1 MDESNSRLARQQP
14 GRWRRWCGLIGMS
27 MWLAACAPLPVANE
41 VEDALATCRVP
52 VGGGEGDTSTQPCP
66 EPSTSLQ
73 PLEPFVQPAP
83 PQPRRPRLPRAI
95 PPPAPVAEPE
105 APAGPSPYELSPPR
119 ESDQQGLASWYGPRF
134 HGRRTASGE
143 RFDSQDLTAAHR
155 TLAFGTRVCVRS
167 SVTGKAVVVRINDRG
182 PFSHGRVIDL
192 SQGAAEA
199 LGMVGLGIKPVEL
212 WQLDKDEE
220 ECPEMFDEDSGSRL
234 AADEQP
240 ALKAPQAA
248 RAVARKKAPAKKPV
262 RRR

>member
-1 MDESNSRLARQQP
+1 MDESKSRLVRRRP
-14 GRWRRWCGLIGMS
+14 MPWRRWCGLISMS

-66 EPSTSLQ
+66 QPSTSLQ
-73 PLEPFVQPAP
+73 PLEPYVQPAP
-83 PQPRRPRLPRAI
+83 PAPRRPRLPRAI
-95 PPPAPVAEPE
+95 PPPVPAAEPE
-105 APAGPSPYELSPPR
+105 TSSSPSPYELSPPR

-182 PFSHGRVIDL
+182 PFSHNRVIDL

-220 ECPEMFDEDSGSRL
+220 ECPEMFDESEGSRL
-234 AADEQP
+234 AAEEPP
-240 ALKAPQAA
+240 ALKPPQAA
-248 RAVARKKAPAKKPV
+248 RAVARQKAPAKKQV

>member
-1 MDESNSRLARQQP
+1 MDESKGRRARWQP
-14 GRWRRWCGLIGMS
+14 VPGTRWLGLVS
-27 MWLAACAPLPVANE
+27 LSLWLAACAPLPVAQE
-41 VEDALATCRVP
+41 PAEALTTCTVP
-52 VGGGEGDTSTQPCP
+52 VGGGEGDTTTQPCP
-66 EPSTSLQ
+66 EPAESLQ
-73 PLEPFVQPAP
+73 PADPFERPA
-83 PQPRRPRLPRAI
+83 RPLPR
-95 PPPAPVAEPE
+95 PTRKPKPLPVTPPVAEP
-105 APAGPSPYELSPPR
+105 ADTPASSPYELSPPR

-167 SVTGKAVVVRINDRG
+167 AVTGKAVVVRINDRG

-220 ECPEMFDEDSGSRL
+220 ECPEMFDEA
-234 AADEQP
+234 AADTDAAAAKP
-240 ALKAPQAA
+240 VA
-248 RAVARKKAPAKKPV
+248 RAQKKASPPPRKKAAAPAKP

>member
-1 MDESNSRLARQQP
+1 MEESNCRPARRQSGP
-14 GRWRRWCGLIGMS
+14 SPRWLGMVGLS
-27 MWLAACAPLPVANE
+27 LWLAACAPLPVAQKSE
-41 VEDALATCRVP
+41 EALAACTVP

-66 EPSTSLQ
+66 APSVLLQ
-73 PLEPFVQPAP
+73 PLEPSVPQDAPEPRMPRTPPRPAVVIPPLVEPAP
-83 PQPRRPRLPRAI
+83 SY
-95 PPPAPVAEPE
+95 
-105 APAGPSPYELSPPR
+105 GSPYELSPPR

-167 SVTGKAVVVRINDRG
+167 AITGKAVVVRINDRG

-220 ECPEMFDEDSGSRL
+220 ECPEAFDE
-234 AADEQP
+234 AD
-240 ALKAPQAA
+240 AGTVGARSVRKKFNAP
-248 RAVARKKAPAKKPV
+248 ARKKAVAPARPRK
-262 RRR
+262 R

>member
-1 MDESNSRLARQQP
+1 MDERKTRCARWT
-14 GRWRRWCGLIGMS
+14 RWLGIVGMS
-27 MWLAACAPLPVANE
+27 LWLAACTPLPVAQE
-41 VEDALATCRVP
+41 SGAALSTCTVP
-52 VGGGEGDTSTQPCP
+52 VGGGEGDTTTQPCP
-66 EPSTSLQ
+66 EPADSLQ
-73 PLEPFVQPAP
+73 PADPFERPASS
-83 PQPRRPRLPRAI
+83 RPRPPRKPKPALP
-95 PPPAPVAEPE
+95 PVAEPA
-105 APAGPSPYELSPPR
+105 APPSSPYELSPPR

-167 SVTGKAVVVRINDRG
+167 SITGKAVVVRINDRG

-220 ECPEMFDEDSGSRL
+220 ECPEMFDEA
-234 AADEQP
+234 AADAEP
-240 ALKAPQAA
+240 AAAKPVARVQQKAKPAP
-248 RAVARKKAPAKKPV
+248 RKKAAPQRK
-262 RRR
+262 R